1 MYFPTGKI
9 IQDILGFALFTIMI
23 PYIIQQVTRLY
34 NNWPNIL
41 PFGENLTKLTGGLS
55 SSINVF
61 KHCPDAVSHI
71 RHSPEI
77 DG

>member
-9 IQDILGFALFTIMI
+9 IQDILDFALITI
-23 PYIIQQVTRLY
+23 IIQQVTRLY

-77 DG
+77 GG